1 MLKYASELSKD
12 KSAQLSD
19 EEIKVIADA
28 VKKVV
33 ATRKSAIRKI
43 EDVIENKFSNNKAE
57 KA

>member
-1 MLKYASELSKD
+1 MLKYANELAKD

-33 ATRKSAIRKI
+33 ATRELAIRKV
-43 EDVIENKFSNNKAE
+43 EDVIE
-57 KA
+57 

>member
-1 MLKYASELSKD
+1 MLKYANELAKD

-33 ATRKSAIRKI
+33 ATRKLAIRKV
-43 EDVIENKFSNNKAE
+43 EDVIE
-57 KA
+57 